1 MSSECSELFSL
12 CVARRWHEAIHLLK
26 TDRSSARLLNTGKRF
41 VQSVLSKKT
50 KFVSTSSY
58 DRTLHTIRH
67 LVRPSKRI
75 FPHILFLRLL
85 ICSHTYVRRGA
96 ARISALQC
104 VLAHSQCRGDC
115 PLELI
120 QALVDSDPRMAD
132 QKHLY
137 TGSVPLHAAFY
148 NAFFTSSKRT
158 AIAKILLTA
167 SPQSVAARN
176 NEGRTALHTNASQHC
191 NYEPTLL
198 LLKAAPEITRWTDHN
213 GDLPLHCACRSH
225 KSPSKVRRQVP
236 S

>member
-1 MSSECSELFSL
+1 MSDCSELFSL
-12 CVARRWHEAIHLLK
+12 CVARRWGEAIHLLK
-26 TDRSSARLLNTGKRF
+26 TDRSSARLLLNTGK
-41 VQSVLSKKT
+41 
-50 KFVSTSSY
+50 
-58 DRTLHTIRH
+58 
-67 LVRPSKRI
+67 
-75 FPHILFLRLL
+75 
-85 ICSHTYVRRGA
+85 RGA

-137 TGSVPLHAAFY
+137 TGSVPLHAVFY

-158 AIAKILLTA
+158 AIAKILLA
-167 SPQSVAARN
+167 ACPQSVAVRN
-176 NEGRTALHTNASQHC
+176 NDGRTALHTNASQHC

-225 KSPSKVRRQVP
+225 KSPSKVRSRQVP
-236 S
+236 F